1 MVIYNQSEFIQV
13 NYMKLELIK
22 SEFRSKLEFKIPE
35 MGKVFVNES
44 GFNIC
49 EF

>member
-13 NYMKLELIK
+13 NYMKLKWIK
-22 SEFRSKLEFKIPE
+22 SEFISELEFKIPE
-35 MGKVFVNES
+35 MGKVFVNET

-49 EF
+49 KF

>member
-13 NYMKLELIK
+13 NYMKLKWIK
-22 SEFRSKLEFKIPE
+22 SEFRSGLEFKIPE

-44 GFNIC
+44 GFNIW

>member
-13 NYMKLELIK
+13 NYMKLKWIK
-22 SEFRSKLEFKIPE
+22 SVFRSELKFKIPE